1 MAFIGILS
9 VVVIIVGIVWSVI
22 ALIMKKNKMKPLI
35 TLGVGIA
42 ACIVAVIATPSS
54 EEFAEAQASSERV
67 EESKSKEQE
76 AEASKE
82 AEESKEQ
89 AIQESKEAKAS
100 EESQEKEVKESKQ
113 KEKEETEASK
123 KKEEAENIDENFEF
137 NDFNFEI
144 YGAKI
149 NNESITL
156 YMEYENM
163 GYTDETPPISAV
175 AVDVEQNGENLSSD
189 NDKMKARGE
198 DKTGAYADVKLGTKM
213 PFTETFE
220 LENKK
225 DDLEISIVPMMSD
238 EESKKTKIELN

>member
-22 ALIMKKNKMKPLI
+22 ALIMKKDKMKPLI

-123 KKEEAENIDENFEF
+123 KKEEVENIDENFEF
-137 NDFNFEI
+137 DDFNFEI

-149 NNESITL
+149 NDESITL

-163 GYTDETPPISAV
+163 GYTDETPAISAV
-175 AVDVEQNGENLSSD
+175 AVDVEQNGENLSGD
-189 NDKMKARGE
+189 NDEIKARE
-198 DKTGAYADVKLGTKM
+198 DDKTGAYADVKLGTKM

-225 DDLEISIVPMMSD
+225 DDLEISVFPMMSD

>member
-1 MAFIGILS
+1 MAKKITDENGKTYKVKKPIYKKVWFWVLIVI
-9 VVVIIVGIVWSVI
+9 VVG
-22 ALIMKKNKMKPLI
+22 
-35 TLGVGIA
+35 A
-42 ACIVAVIATPSS
+42 ASTAFGGEDDTSTAEPAQ
-54 EEFAEAQASSERV
+54 EEKAAET
-67 EESKSKEQE
+67 
-76 AEASKE
+76 
-82 AEESKEQ
+82 EESKEQ
-89 AIQESKEAKAS
+89 EVQESKEVKAS
-100 EESQEKEVKESKQ
+100 EELQKEETKKSKQ
-113 KEKEETEASK
+113 KKKEKTEASK

>member
-1 MAFIGILS
+1 MAFVGILS
-9 VVVIIVGIVWSVI
+9 VVVIVVGIVWSVV
-22 ALIMKKNKMKPLI
+22 ALIMKKDKMKPLI
-35 TLGVGIA
+35 TLGVGIV

-67 EESKSKEQE
+67 EVSKSKEQE

-89 AIQESKEAKAS
+89 VIQESKEAKAS

-137 NDFNFEI
+137 DDFNFEI

-149 NNESITL
+149 NDESITL

-163 GYTDETPPISAV
+163 GYTDETPAISAV
-175 AVDVEQNGENLSSD
+175 EVDVEQNGENLSGD
-189 NDKMKARGE
+189 NDEIKARGD

-225 DDLEISIVPMMSD
+225 DDLEISVFPMMSD

>member
-22 ALIMKKNKMKPLI
+22 ALIMKKDKMKPLI

-113 KEKEETEASK
+113 KEKEETE
-123 KKEEAENIDENFEF
+123 NIDENFEF
-137 NDFNFEI
+137 DDFNFEI

-149 NNESITL
+149 NDESITL

-163 GYTDETPPISAV
+163 GYTDETPAISAV
-175 AVDVEQNGENLSSD
+175 AVDVEQNGENLSGD
-189 NDKMKARGE
+189 NDEIKARE
-198 DKTGAYADVKLGTKM
+198 DDKTGAYADVKLGTKM

-225 DDLEISIVPMMSD
+225 DDLEISVFPMMSD